1 MATKQELVEG
11 AYEEIALAGYVFDL
25 SDEELNTG
33 LRRLDRLAAEWDALG
48 IRVGYNIAGA
58 DGSNLDDDSG
68 LPDWAENAYITNLA
82 LRIAP
87 TVGKQVLPDTRIAA
101 RDGKRALLI
110 GNYEIPQM
118 QMPRQMPIGTGNR
131 RNTKTQVFF
140 ATKERVTTTHDADLN
155 IGAEEQQQNFSD

>member
-1 MATKQELVEG
+1 MTTKQELVDG

-25 SDEELNTG
+25 SPEERETG

-48 IRVGYNIAGA
+48 IRVGYNIAAA
-58 DGSNLDDDSG
+58 DGSSLEDDSG
-68 LPDWAENAYITNLA
+68 LPDWAVNAYITNLA
-82 LRIAP
+82 LRLAP
-87 TVGKQVLPDTRIAA
+87 TIGKQVTPDTRIAA